1 MKEIFSLILNAVKA
15 KVHIS
20 IPKFMRDTTF
30 AGNGK
35 LFFHSKVLDFSAK
48 FTHQAQLT
56 HCHQV
61 HYSTLL
67 MDSLNATAFQLRIEN
82 PFSKGP
88 HTKFGQ

>member
-20 IPKFMRDTTF
+20 IPKFMRDKTF

-48 FTHQAQLT
+48 FTHT
-56 HCHQV
+56 KHSSHTV
-61 HYSTLL
+61 IKSTIQHFF
-67 MDSLNATAFQLRIEN
+67 DGEVYVGFTE
-82 PFSKGP
+82 
-88 HTKFGQ
+88 